1 VDTGMPTI
9 HLGLAR
15 NGRYAQE
22 GAPENAS
29 PYDGTAVK
37 LPGRLKPAAKPKVK
51 AASKKVAK
59 PQARPKPRPAAR
71 PKPKPKPVAQ
81 PKPAARPAAFEVAG
95 VPAEPLDEPTL
106 PDRARRL
113 QRWVKAHPRRTPA
126 NVRHWLYQ
134 HAWIVTGARFG
145 WYRGAEAIEILIGV
159 DELVQRRWGI
169 GAKSEAAARRAL
181 AAVRG
186 KAR

>member
-37 LPGRLKPAAKPKVK
+37 LPGRSKPKAKPAPKPAAKAK
-51 AASKKVAK
+51 AK
-59 PQARPKPRPAAR
+59 PKPAAKA
-71 PKPKPKPVAQ
+71 KPKPKPRAK
-81 PKPAARPAAFEVAG
+81 PKPAGRPAAFELAG
-95 VPAEPLDEPTL
+95 APAEPLDEPPLTV
-106 PDRARRL
+106 RARRL
-113 QRWVKAHPRRTPA
+113 ERWVRAHPKRTPA

-134 HAWIVTGARFG
+134 HEWIVTGARFG
-145 WYRGAEAIEILIGV
+145 WYRGAQAVEILIGV

-169 GAKSEAAARRAL
+169 GRKSEAAARRAL